1 MLIPT
6 TMVDMVL
13 DMASAMEGTMVDMVD
28 MASATAT
35 MASVM
40 LSPRLMLIPTTMV
53 DMVLDMAS
61 AMEGTMVNMVD
72 MASATATMASVMLS
86 PRLMLIPTTMVD
98 MVSDMAS
105 AMEGTMVDMVD
116 MASDTATMASVMLS
130 PSGGRHLGVAS
141 SSKAIL
147 VNIQTTSFPKYKKGN
162 IPLIIIDNDRLP
174 PLSTHSPLSAI
185 VGGRGLYSHCL
196 KK

>member
-1 MLIPT
+1 MVDMVDMASATATMASVMLSPRLMLIPT

-61 AMEGTMVNMVD
+61 AMEGTMVD
-72 MASATATMASVMLS
+72 
-86 PRLMLIPTTMVD
+86 
-98 MVSDMAS
+98 
-105 AMEGTMVDMVD
+105 
-116 MASDTATMASVMLS
+116 
-130 PSGGRHLGVAS
+130 LGYGLGYSYYGKRDAEP
-141 SSKAIL
+141 KADAD
-147 VNIQTTSFPKYKKGN
+147 PYYYG
-162 IPLIIIDNDRLP
+162 
-174 PLSTHSPLSAI
+174 
-185 VGGRGLYSHCL
+185 
-196 KK
+196 

>member
-1 MLIPT
+1 MVDMVDMASATATMASVMLSPRLMLIPT

-61 AMEGTMVNMVD
+61 AMEGTMVD
-72 MASATATMASVMLS
+72 
-86 PRLMLIPTTMVD
+86 MVD
-98 MVSDMAS
+98 MVLAMGMAL
-105 AMEGTMVDMVD
+105 AMEDLTMVDMVD
-116 MASDTATMASVMLS
+116 MDSMAITVKLYLISSKCDVNLEMLS
-130 PSGGRHLGVAS
+130 TL
-141 SSKAIL
+141 
-147 VNIQTTSFPKYKKGN
+147 
-162 IPLIIIDNDRLP
+162 LIINRK
-174 PLSTHSPLSAI
+174 TNE
-185 VGGRGLYSHCL
+185 
-196 KK
+196 KKK

>member
-53 DMVLDMAS
+53 DMVLDMAL
-61 AMEGTMVNMVD
+61 AMED
-72 MASATATMASVMLS
+72 L
-86 PRLMLIPTTMVD
+86 
-98 MVSDMAS
+98 
-105 AMEGTMVDMVD
+105 TMVDMVD
-116 MASDTATMASVMLS
+116 MDSMAIMVKLY
-130 PSGGRHLGVAS
+130 LI
-141 SSKAIL
+141 SSKCDVKFEMLPTLLIL
-147 VNIQTTSFPKYKKGN
+147 NRKFNEK
-162 IPLIIIDNDRLP
+162 
-174 PLSTHSPLSAI
+174 
-185 VGGRGLYSHCL
+185 
-196 KK
+196 

>member
-1 MLIPT
+1 MG
-6 TMVDMVL
+6 VDMVL

-61 AMEGTMVNMVD
+61 AMKGTMVDMVD

-86 PRLMLIPTTMVD
+86 P
-98 MVSDMAS
+98 SW
-105 AMEGTMVDMVD
+105 
-116 MASDTATMASVMLS
+116 
-130 PSGGRHLGVAS
+130 GRHLGVAS

-147 VNIQTTSFPKYKKGN
+147 VNIQTTSFP
-162 IPLIIIDNDRLP
+162 
-174 PLSTHSPLSAI
+174 
-185 VGGRGLYSHCL
+185 
-196 KK
+196 